1 MSLASNIL
9 NIKRKHDARNIA
21 SQVVDGI
28 YPIQELMDLFFS
40 DDWVLCQKTSW
51 PLTMIAD
58 KDPEILKP
66 YIQQMINHLDRA
78 QHDAVIRNT
87 IRSWQAMKIPEEFEG
102 PIYDKCFEYFADPQ
116 YAIAIRVFSMT
127 VCSNIAMRHPSLAHE
142 IIPIIEDH
150 WDHGTPAWRSRGRQ
164 ELKRLNSILN

>member
-1 MSLASNIL
+1 MS
-9 NIKRKHDARNIA
+9 
-21 SQVVDGI
+21 
-28 YPIQELMDLFFS
+28 LFFS
-40 DDWVLCQKTSW
+40 DDWVICQKASW
-51 PLTMIAD
+51 PVTMIAD

-127 VCSNIAMRHPSLAHE
+127 VCSNIAMRHPSLAQE

-150 WDHGTPAWRSRGRQ
+150 WDHGSAAWRSRGRQ